1 MNAVASPSSP
11 PLRRATRAASL
22 PADERRAAIVAATLP
37 LLLEHGERVTTR
49 QIADAAGIAEGT
61 IFRVFDDKDAL
72 LAAVIEAALD
82 PAPLEEAIGAIDPD
96 LPFEAALGA
105 AIEVLQRRVIDVF
118 HLASS
123 VGSRLHDRPRRP
135 MPDSPALV
143 HLLAEHAGCL
153 RVEPAVAARH
163 LRSVT
168 LALTHPFLVDHPSTV
183 DDIRSLYLHG
193 TSAGDERC

>member
-1 MNAVASPSSP
+1 MNAVAPSSP
-11 PLRRATRAASL
+11 PLRRTTRAAAL

-72 LAAVIEAALD
+72 LAAVIQAALD
-82 PAPLEEAIGAIDPD
+82 PAPLEAAIGAIDPD
-96 LPFEAALGA
+96 LPFERAIAA

-143 HLLAEHAGCL
+143 ALLTEHADHL
-153 RVEPAVAARH
+153 RLEPALAARH

-168 LALTHPFLVDHPSTV
+168 LALTHPFLVEHPEPV
-183 DDIRSLYLHG
+183 DGIRSFFLHG
-193 TSAGDERC
+193 AAAGSEPC